1 VVVQVSVSAAVK
13 VTKGP
18 QLSLDL
24 TLDPESYTL
33 HSSRLGEA
41 GAANG
46 ADKDEHMLPD
56 GTIVLLAVTAV
67 DTETKPAKVELTLRE
82 DTKTEMTGA
91 LLVAN
96 ADAVEQLVTA
106 ENARLVKFENKADR
120 PVTVEIL
127 TCRDGE
133 DE

>member
-1 VVVQVSVSAAVK
+1 MVLVSASAAVK
-13 VTKGP
+13 VKNGP
-18 QLSLDL
+18 QLPLDL

-33 HSSRLGEA
+33 HSSRLGAA
-41 GAANG
+41 GDANG
-46 ADKDEHMLPD
+46 ADKDEHTLPD

-67 DTETKPAKVELTLRE
+67 DVEMKPAKVELTLRE
-82 DTKTEMTGA
+82 NTKTALTGS

-106 ENARLVKFENKADR
+106 ESARKVKIENKADKA
-120 PVTVEIL
+120 VTVEIL
-127 TCRDGE
+127 TCRDGD

>member
-1 VVVQVSVSAAVK
+1 MVQVSVSAAVK
-13 VTKGP
+13 VTNGP
-18 QLSLDL
+18 QLPLDL

-33 HSSRLGEA
+33 HSSRLGAA
-41 GAANG
+41 GDANG
-46 ADKDEHMLPD
+46 ADKDEHTLPD
-56 GTIVLLAVTAV
+56 GPIVLLAVTAV
-67 DTETKPAKVELTLRE
+67 DMETKPAKVELTLRE

-106 ENARLVKFENKADR
+106 ENARLVKIENKADK

-127 TCRDGE
+127 TCRDGD

>member
-1 VVVQVSVSAAVK
+1 MVQVSVSAAVK
-13 VTKGP
+13 VTNGP
-18 QLSLDL
+18 QLPLDL
-24 TLDPESYTL
+24 TLDLESYTL

-46 ADKDEHMLPD
+46 ADKDEHTLPN
-56 GTIVLLAVTAV
+56 GKIVLLAVTAV
-67 DTETKPAKVELTLRE
+67 DAQTKPAKVELTLHG

-96 ADAVEQLVTA
+96 ADAVEQLVTSG
-106 ENARLVKFENKADR
+106 NTRLVKIENKADK

-127 TCRDGE
+127 TCRDG